1 MSIPPPTMYYRW
13 LGWHAPAL
21 RRLVAAAV
29 VGVAAGLAV
38 ATALPWYL
46 AVIGG
51 WIATALTFL
60 FSIATIIIRADGPS
74 TERLA
79 IREDVNREVARL
91 LLLAASGASLV
102 AVGFALGLA
111 QHASGAERVLFVTLS
126 ATTVVVSWT
135 VVNTVFTLRYADLYY
150 REAADSIDFG
160 GENRQ
165 PDYRDFAYLAFTIGM
180 TYQVSDTTLRDRAVR
195 RTVLFH
201 ALLSYVF
208 GVVIVSTGVNV
219 VAGLFS

>member
-1 MSIPPPTMYYRW
+1 MSIPPPTMYHRW

-160 GENRQ
+160 GENRS
-165 PDYRDFAYLAFTIGM
+165 G
-180 TYQVSDTTLRDRAVR
+180 
-195 RTVLFH
+195 
-201 ALLSYVF
+201 
-208 GVVIVSTGVNV
+208 
-219 VAGLFS
+219 